1 MAEEEEF
8 EEEEEEFE
16 EEDLAAA
23 WGEAMEEQGA
33 GDAETL
39 TAQWANIMDGGE
51 EGDDGVVPNSDR
63 LMNQDEIDSLMGFK
77 ADELLMADQS
87 GVRAL
92 VNSALV
98 SYERLPMLEVVF
110 NRLVRLS
117 TTSLRNLTSDNVEVS
132 LDSISSVRFGD
143 YLNSIPLPAILSVFR
158 AEEWD
163 NFGLIT
169 TDSPLIYTIV
179 DVLLGGGRGN
189 ATARVEGRPYTAIEL
204 SLVQQLVERFLS
216 DAELAFEP
224 VSAVKFKLD
233 RMETNPRFAALI
245 RPANAAILVRFRI
258 DMEDRGGNV
267 EFLLPY
273 ETIEPIRHLL
283 LQMFVGD
290 KFGRDHA
297 WERHLATQT
306 NAAEVVVDAILFEK
320 DIALTEVL
328 DLKVGQ
334 TLLLRKDPSDPVLIR
349 VGDIAMSE
357 GQIGRV
363 EDRVSVQ
370 ITRGLKPQKMTL
382 DGYEKAISD
391 METDML

>member
-1 MAEEEEF
+1 MADDDDF
-8 EEEEEEFE
+8 EDD
-16 EEDLAAA
+16 DLAAA
-23 WGEAMEEQGA
+23 WGEAMQEQGVSN
-33 GDAETL
+33 AETL
-39 TAQWANIMDGGE
+39 TAQWASMMDGGDD
-51 EGDDGVVPNSDR
+51 EGGAQNSDR
-63 LMNQDEIDSLMGFK
+63 LMTQDEIDSLMGFRV
-77 ADELLMADQS
+77 DQMLMADQS

-92 VNSALV
+92 ISSALV

-169 TDSPLIYTIV
+169 TDSPLIYSIV
-179 DVLLGGGRGN
+179 DVLLGGGRGMG
-189 ATARVEGRPYTAIEL
+189 AARVEGRPYTAIEL
-204 SLVQQLVERFLS
+204 SLVQKLVERILS
-216 DAELAFEP
+216 DAEQAFEP
-224 VSAVKFKLD
+224 VSPVHFTLD

-245 RPANAAILVRFRI
+245 RPANAAVLVRFRI
-258 DMEDRGGNV
+258 DMEDRGGNI

-290 KFGRDHA
+290 RVGRDHH
-297 WERHLATQT
+297 WEQHLATQT
-306 NAAEVVVDAILFEK
+306 NAAEIVVDAVLFEK
-320 DIALTEVL
+320 KVPLEQVL

-334 TLLLRKDPSDPVLIR
+334 TLLLRKNPSDPVLLR
-349 VGDIAMSE
+349 VGQVTMSE
-357 GQIGRV
+357 GQIGRIK
-363 EDRVSVQ
+363 DRISVQ
-370 ITRGLKPQKMTL
+370 VTRGLKPQKMTMA
-382 DGYEKAISD
+382 GYEKAIAD
-391 METDML
+391 METDRK

>member
-1 MAEEEEF
+1 MADDDDF
-8 EEEEEEFE
+8 EDD
-16 EEDLAAA
+16 DLAAA
-23 WGEAMEEQGA
+23 WGEAMQEQGVSN
-33 GDAETL
+33 AETL
-39 TAQWANIMDGGE
+39 TAQWASMMDGGDD
-51 EGDDGVVPNSDR
+51 EGGAQNSDR
-63 LMNQDEIDSLMGFK
+63 LMTQDEIDSLMGFRV
-77 ADELLMADQS
+77 DQMLMADQS

-92 VNSALV
+92 ISSALV

-169 TDSPLIYTIV
+169 TDSPLIYSIV
-179 DVLLGGGRGN
+179 DVLLGGGRGMG
-189 ATARVEGRPYTAIEL
+189 AARVEGRPYTAIEL
-204 SLVQQLVERFLS
+204 SLVQKLVERILS
-216 DAELAFEP
+216 DAEQAFEP
-224 VSAVKFKLD
+224 VSPVHFTLD

-245 RPANAAILVRFRI
+245 RPANAAVLVRFRI
-258 DMEDRGGNV
+258 DMEDRGGNI

-290 KFGRDHA
+290 RVGRDHH
-297 WERHLATQT
+297 WEQHLATQT
-306 NAAEVVVDAILFEK
+306 NAAEVVVDAVLFEK
-320 DIALTEVL
+320 KVPLEQVL

-334 TLLLRKDPSDPVLIR
+334 TLLLRKNPSDPVLLR
-349 VGDIAMSE
+349 VGQVTMSE
-357 GQIGRV
+357 GQIGRIN
-363 EDRVSVQ
+363 DRISVQ
-370 ITRGLKPQKMTL
+370 VTRGLKPQKMTMA
-382 DGYEKAISD
+382 GYEKAIAD
-391 METDML
+391 METDRK

>member
-8 EEEEEEFE
+8 EDD
-16 EEDLAAA
+16 DLAAA
-23 WGEAMEEQGA
+23 WGEALEEQGA
-33 GDAETL
+33 ENAQSL
-39 TAQWANIMDGGE
+39 TAQWSNLM
-51 EGDDGVVPNSDR
+51 EGDDDNDMSKQSSDR
-63 LMNQDEIDSLMGFK
+63 LLNQDEVDAMMGFR
-77 ADELLMADQS
+77 AEDLLSADQN

-92 VNSALV
+92 ISSALV

-143 YLNSIPLPAILSVFR
+143 YLNSIPLPAILSVFK

-163 NFGLIT
+163 KFGLLT

-179 DVLLGGGRGN
+179 DVLLGGGRAAN
-189 ATARVEGRPYTAIEL
+189 ATRVEGRPYTAIEL
-204 SLVQQLVERFLS
+204 ALVQQLAEHLLK
-216 DAELAFEP
+216 DAQQAFEP
-224 VSAVKFKLD
+224 VTPVTFTLD

-245 RPANAAILVRFRI
+245 RPANAAILVRLRI
-258 DMEDRGGNV
+258 DVEDRGGDV
-267 EFLLPY
+267 ELLLPY

-290 KFGRDHA
+290 KFGRDEE

-306 NAAEVVVDAILFEK
+306 NAADVTVEAVLFEK
-320 DIALTEVL
+320 EVPL
-328 DLKVGQ
+328 SEVMNLSVGE
-334 TLLLRKDPSDPVLIR
+334 TLLLRQNPSESVELR

-363 EDRVSVQ
+363 DEHVSVQ
-370 ITRGLKPQKMTL
+370 VTRGLKPQKMTIS
-382 DGYEKAISD
+382 GYEKAIYE
-391 METDML
+391 MEAKAT

>member
-1 MAEEEEF
+1 MA
-8 EEEEEEFE
+8 EEEEFE

-23 WGEAMEEQGA
+23 WGEAMEEQGVEDA
-33 GDAETL
+33 GTL
-39 TAQWANIMDGGE
+39 TAQWANMMDAGE
-51 EGDDGVVPNSDR
+51 DESGQQNSDR
-63 LMNQDEIDSLMGFK
+63 LMTQTEIDSLMGFK
-77 ADELLMADQS
+77 PDELLSADQS

-92 VNSALV
+92 INSALV

-117 TTSLRNLTSDNVEVS
+117 TTSLRNMTSDNVEIS

-169 TDSPLIYTIV
+169 VDSPLIYTIV
-179 DVLLGGGRGN
+179 DVLLGGGRGMS
-189 ATARVEGRPYTAIEL
+189 AARVEGRPYTAIEL
-204 SLVQQLVERFLS
+204 SLVQQLVERLLG
-216 DAELAFEP
+216 DTEQAFEAVSP
-224 VSAVKFKLD
+224 VHFKLD

-245 RPANAAILVRFRI
+245 RPSNAAILVRLRV

-290 KFGRDHA
+290 KLGRDTD
-297 WERHLATQT
+297 WEQHLATQT
-306 NAAEVVVDAILFEK
+306 NATEVTLDAVLFEK
-320 DIALTEVL
+320 DIPLEEVM
-328 DLKVGQ
+328 DFSVGQ
-334 TLLLRKDPSDPVLIR
+334 TLLLRKSPSDPIELR
-349 VGDIAMSE
+349 VGDVTLSE
-357 GQIGRV
+357 GQIGHID
-363 EDRVSVQ
+363 DRISVQ
-370 ITRGLKPQKMTL
+370 VTSDLKKQKMTM
-382 DGYEKAISD
+382 DGYEKAITD
-391 METDML
+391 METDKI